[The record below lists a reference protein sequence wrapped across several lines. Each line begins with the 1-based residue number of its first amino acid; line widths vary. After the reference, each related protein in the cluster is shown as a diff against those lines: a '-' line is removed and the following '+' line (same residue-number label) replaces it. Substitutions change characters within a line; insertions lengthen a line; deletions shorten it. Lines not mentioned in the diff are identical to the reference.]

1 MLNPITQPEEN
12 SARIEEAII
21 NTLLLLTNSG
31 KAESTLRMVNHNLK
45 QISQHTNLFD
55 PEAVKQHIANA
66 KTEKGEPFE
75 LSTKNTYAYCY
86 DQFCKIQNI
95 AWKKPYFIYTPKV
108 PLIPSTENVNKIL
121 NCATTRFTTIFTL
134 LIETGA
140 EAQEL
145 HKVKQSDIDKE
156 RGIISIT
163 GVKRH
168 DSGTYKLKVHTTEM
182 LRVYL
187 CKNTGTYP
195 FPLPQIMGQVWY
207 ETRKRASIKLCQP
220 ELRKISMRN
229 LRNYSGAIL
238 YYKTHDPIGVKRHLR
253 HKKLETTMHYLSG
266 ITVNGEEEEFICKTA
281 KTIQEATE
289 LIEAGFQYITEMEG
303 LKLFKKRK

>member
-1 MLNPITQPEEN
+1 
-12 SARIEEAII
+12 
-21 NTLLLLTNSG
+21 
-31 KAESTLRMVNHNLK
+31 MVNYNLK
-45 QISQHTNLFD
+45 QISHHTDLFD
-55 PEAVKQHIANA
+55 PEAVKQFIANA

-75 LSTKNTYAYCY
+75 LSSKNTYAYCY

-95 AWKKPYFIYTPKV
+95 AWKKPYFMYTPKV

-121 NCATTRFTTIFTL
+121 NCATARFTTIFTL

-145 HKVKQSDIDKE
+145 HKVKQTDIDKE
-156 RGIISIT
+156 NGIISIT

-168 DSGTYKLKVHTTEM
+168 DSGTYKLKTTTAEM

-187 CKNTGTYP
+187 NKNTENYP
-195 FPLPQIMGQVWY
+195 FPLPKIMGQVWC

-229 LRNYSGAIL
+229 LRNYSGAML
-238 YYKTHDPIGVKRHLR
+238 YYKTRDPIGVKRHLR
-253 HKKLETTMHYLSG
+253 HKKLETTMHYLNG

-281 KTIQEATE
+281 KTLQEATS
-289 LIEAGFQYITEMEG
+289 LIEAGFQYVTEIEDT
-303 LKLFKKRK
+303 KIFKKRK